1 MRALI
6 ATLRRFLSRDRR
18 RALRS
23 LREMAK
29 QDEAR
34 AEALGRVYA
43 GHRRA
48 AREMGVRQ

>member
-1 MRALI
+1 MTDLFT
-6 ATLRRFLSRDRR
+6 TLRRFLSRDRR
-18 RALRS
+18 RALRR

-34 AEALGRVYA
+34 AEALGRTYA

-48 AREMGVRQ
+48 AREGCQ